1 MIQVKDLQKIY
12 NGTTVLNLEE
22 LHIAKG
28 EVFGL
33 VGNNGAGKTTFF
45 SLVLDLIRASKGEV
59 IINGIQVSKTEEWKE
74 LVAAYIDESF
84 TIGYLTPDEYFEFIG
99 ELRGLNAKDVSN
111 FLEDYTDFFKDE
123 ILGKKKFIRDLSKGN
138 QKKVGVVGA
147 FLGNPEVIILDEP
160 FANLDPSSQ
169 YQLRNII
176 KDISKQKEKTLL
188 ISSHDLDHVAD
199 VCSRI
204 VILDKGEVVRD
215 VEKNRFYTGRFGRIL
230 YRSKSRTRFY
240 GRRLILL
247 PSLIHN
253 TFKYEYKD
261 IHQPKSAFNSYYR
274 RLRTH
279 FHLCY
284 NKQAT

>member
-1 MIQVKDLQKIY
+1 MPEAQIFQFQTFKIMIQVNSLQKIY

-45 SLVLDLIRASKGEV
+45 SLVLDLIRANKGEV
-59 IINGIQVSKTEEWKE
+59 VINGIQVSKTEEWKE

-147 FLGNPEVIILDEP
+147 LLGNPEVIILDEP

-176 KDISKQKEKTLL
+176 KEFSKQKEKTLL

-215 VEKNRFYTGRFGRIL
+215 VEKTESTLADLEEFFTGVR
-230 YRSKSRTRFY
+230 KEE
-240 GRRLILL
+240 
-247 PSLIHN
+247 SLA
-253 TFKYEYKD
+253 D
-261 IHQPKSAFNSYYR
+261 
-274 RLRTH
+274 
-279 FHLCY
+279 
-284 NKQAT
+284 

>member
-1 MIQVKDLQKIY
+1 MNLPASRFQLQTIKIMIQVKNLQKIY
-12 NGTTVLNLEE
+12 NGITVLNLKE

-45 SLVLDLIRASKGEV
+45 SLVLDLIRANKGEV
-59 IINGIQVSKTEEWKE
+59 IINGIQVLKTEEWKE

-111 FLEDYTDFFKDE
+111 FLEDYTNFFKDE

-147 FLGNPEVIILDEP
+147 FLGNPEVIVLDEP

-215 VEKNRFYTGRFGRIL
+215 VEKTDSTLAELEEFFTGVKAEPDFMEG
-230 YRSKSRTRFY
+230 
-240 GRRLILL
+240 
-247 PSLIHN
+247 
-253 TFKYEYKD
+253 E
-261 IHQPKSAFNSYYR
+261 
-274 RLRTH
+274 
-279 FHLCY
+279 
-284 NKQAT
+284 